1 MQALGQL
8 LGVPQIPPKTLL
20 TSLPPPPPAGVV
32 AKDPSIYDTLES
44 LRWCLQGG
52 GAPPGS
58 PRASAAGSDDSL
70 YQTCVF
76 ADSLDK
82 DGDEGGTS
90 SPAPPPPRSRP
101 ALSRS
106 SSLKC
111 SGGAGA
117 TGLLWARAGDP
128 RPGGGVGP
136 PHKARHS
143 SFRQRLLKFI
153 PGLNRALEEE
163 ESHL

>member
-1 MQALGQL
+1 M
-8 LGVPQIPPKTLL
+8 
-20 TSLPPPPPAGVV
+20 

-52 GAPPGS
+52 GPPGS

-82 DGDEGGTS
+82 DEDGDASG
-90 SPAPPPPRSRP
+90 PAPPPPRSRP
-101 ALSRS
+101 ALTRS

-117 TGLLWARAGDP
+117 AGLLWARAGDP
-128 RPGGGVGP
+128 RPGVGVGP